1 MGTQVIV
8 QRVSDISGKSVEDES
23 QLTRLV
29 IEHPD
34 FKDPVTLEV
43 LPEEVEDELP
53 QEQEAVLVTYF
64 FPGESVGQK
73 YALTQ
78 QQLDTIFQGQPITE
92 VLERVYREQQE
103 ERHRQEQESRTRGRG
118 RGRRGGKQ
126 AVIQERPR
134 IDYTSAEHAGEP
146 HRGITSD
153 AEKEYVRDNL
163 DEVNERLREKGMRQI
178 DPDDPEMAQRY
189 GLAPPVVP

>member
-8 QRVSDISGKSVEDES
+8 QRVSDISGESVEDES
-23 QLTRLV
+23 QLTRLI

-34 FKDPVTLEV
+34 YKDPVILEV
-43 LPEEVEDELP
+43 LPEEVEAELP
-53 QEQEAVLVTYF
+53 QSQEVVIVTYF
-64 FPGESVGQK
+64 YPGESEGHK

-78 QQLDTIFQGQPITE
+78 DQLDNLFQGQHVDE
-92 VLERVYREQQE
+92 VLERVAKAQQE
-103 ERHRQEQESRTRGRG
+103 ERHRQEQESRGRV

-146 HRGITSD
+146 HRGITSES
-153 AEKEYVRDNL
+153 EKEYVRDNL

-189 GLAPPVVP
+189 GLNPPVVP

>member
-1 MGTQVIV
+1 V
-8 QRVSDISGKSVEDES
+8 
-23 QLTRLV
+23 
-29 IEHPD
+29 
-34 FKDPVTLEV
+34 
-43 LPEEVEDELP
+43 
-53 QEQEAVLVTYF
+53 
-64 FPGESVGQK
+64 
-73 YALTQ
+73 YAA
-78 QQLDTIFQGQPITE
+78 
-92 VLERVYREQQE
+92 QQE

-153 AEKEYVRDNL
+153 AEKEFVRDNL
-163 DEVNERLREKGMRQI
+163 DEVNARLREKGMREI

-189 GLAPPVVP
+189 GLTPPPVP